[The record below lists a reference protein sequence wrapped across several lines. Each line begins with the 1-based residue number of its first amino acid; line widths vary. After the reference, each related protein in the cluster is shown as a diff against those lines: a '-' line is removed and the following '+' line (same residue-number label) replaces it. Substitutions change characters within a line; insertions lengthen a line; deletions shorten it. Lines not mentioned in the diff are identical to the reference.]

1 MKVKRARVKFEGVV
15 AACVIATTRVSA
27 EEADTRWDNSAQATM
42 EACIKSAIS
51 FNGLYDFEGRADTR
65 MKDMERGGWRRG
77 KSPAWTPGLRLPLRT
92 VIHQQEL
99 DVCDSPNNRAQKE
112 LVLLLWQE
120 LREHL

>member
-1 MKVKRARVKFEGVV
+1 MIRGLGLSLDARRQVV
-15 AACVIATTRVSA
+15 CERVTRVSA

-77 KSPAWTPGLRLPLRT
+77 KSPA
-92 VIHQQEL
+92 
-99 DVCDSPNNRAQKE
+99 
-112 LVLLLWQE
+112 
-120 LREHL
+120 